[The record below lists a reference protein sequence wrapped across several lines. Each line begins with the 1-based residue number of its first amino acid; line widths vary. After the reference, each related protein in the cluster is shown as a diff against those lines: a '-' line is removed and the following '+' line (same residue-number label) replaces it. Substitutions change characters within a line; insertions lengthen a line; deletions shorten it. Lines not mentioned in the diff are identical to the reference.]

1 MDYSNIQKPD
11 LGYCYEFTLDELDA
25 AQQCVEA
32 HGFAI
37 VKNVLPDEQVEELQ
51 QSVKQVLDPD
61 GTLGEGNSIHTSPP
75 SSNIHPPC
83 GRCSTLSISCR
94 RNGSSARPR
103 S

>member
-37 VKNVLPDEQVEELQ
+37 VKNVLPDELVEELQ

-61 GTLGEGNSIHTSPP
+61 GTLGEGNSITHRLLHRTFTC
-75 SSNIHPPC
+75 HVE
-83 GRCSTLSISCR
+83 GV
-94 RNGSSARPR
+94 RP
-103 S
+103 